1 MAASIRTKGFTLAP
15 DSMERVERAL
25 ASYKQENPGSL
36 DADAL
41 MAFIAAWGQE
51 RKASLVPGSSDALR
65 SFDLH
70 MAAAR
75 NEIVVLSQE
84 ITDARDKARL
94 EVQGE
99 IDRAKAANDTLT
111 HSLREAQGRMAA
123 LTSELEETVG
133 KLAAETARADAA
145 EAKLRETE
153 DVRTMLAK
161 ILAER
166 GGTAEATA
174 LD

>member
-1 MAASIRTKGFTLAP
+1 MAANIRTKGFTLAP
-15 DSMERVERAL
+15 DSMEAVERAL

-51 RKASLVPGSSDALR
+51 RKASLVPGNSDALK

-84 ITDARDKARL
+84 IADARDKARL

-99 IDRAKAANDTLT
+99 IDKLRSRQDALTDSLKAEQFKVAELTAALDAANK
-111 HSLREAQGRMAA
+111 
-123 LTSELEETVG
+123 ELAVERD
-133 KLAAETARADAA
+133 RADKA
-145 EAKLRETE
+145 EAELAETE
-153 DVRTMLAK
+153 DVKAMLTKLLAK
-161 ILAER
+161 GSE
-166 GGTAEATA
+166 
-174 LD
+174 DK